1 MVSSPDSGD
10 EIGASHRPVRKRT
23 RTGCIQCRSRRRKC
37 DGARPRCRS
46 CEVRGQVCR
55 WGLRASFHPSRT
67 ISLSRPEA
75 AALREVEEGRG
86 RRSSRHQQFVDET
99 NVIIDGYST
108 PDHPSCLPHLPAQD
122 ESSSHVSCPPSQLI
136 PGELSIA
143 DLFTQRILPASDI
156 PASPSGNHDLPPLI
170 PSQRLH
176 SVSGSTATDTHPHLY
191 PFLLGQARS
200 KDATS
205 QPVPQFPVTDG
216 DKFQLISA
224 FIRETGTW
232 CETTDSQMHFTVKS
246 IHEMMKSSSFVA
258 AALSLASRQLD
269 YVQMRQR
276 PVTLEL
282 YQFTIQLLLGQDPVL
297 ADTSILAAC
306 TLLCVYEMMASR
318 VEEWRRHL
326 KGCAGFLRTQRWN
339 GSSEG
344 IVKASFWAFARI
356 DVWAAFN
363 SGKATLIPTESWV
376 DNMCIDYVLA
386 NGDLDDYCNLANLI
400 FAKIVNI
407 LSTSQQS
414 RKEMRTAGLQ
424 VSICTLWDEM
434 QKWYQL
440 RPSEVCPLLRDFAPT
455 KVFPEA
461 LYIRS
466 APNCGNTFYH
476 SGCMLLLQTGL
487 VTQGPENPHT
497 SSQEEIGNIIWHA
510 RELVGTSISN
520 PSHANWVNQLQPLFI
535 AGTVFGS
542 SVAFPSVWDTLS
554 VSPGDGPSAAEN
566 HDEFCSEK
574 ILLLKHLARI
584 ERETGWK
591 TSDRA
596 AELRMLWGF
605 V

>member
-10 EIGASHRPVRKRT
+10 EIGASYRPVRKRT

-37 DGARPRCRS
+37 DGARPRCRG

-55 WGLRASFHPSRT
+55 WGLKASFHPSRA
-67 ISLSRPEA
+67 ISLSRCEA
-75 AALREVEEGRG
+75 ASLREVEEGRG
-86 RRSSRHQQFVDET
+86 RSSSRHQQFVDET
-99 NVIIDGYST
+99 NIIIDGYST
-108 PDHPSCLPHLPAQD
+108 PDHPSCGPHLPAQD
-122 ESSSHVSCPPSQLI
+122 ESSPSHVSRPPSQPI
-136 PGELSIA
+136 SGELSIA
-143 DLFTQRILPASDI
+143 DLFTQRNLPASDI

-170 PSQRLH
+170 QSQQFH
-176 SVSGSTATDTHPHLY
+176 SVSGPTATDTQTHLY

-200 KDATS
+200 KDATP

-216 DKFQLISA
+216 EKFQLISA

-269 YVQMRQR
+269 YVLMRQR

-282 YQFTIQLLLGQDPVL
+282 YQFTIQLLLGQDPVR
-297 ADTSILAAC
+297 ADTSILATC

-326 KGCAGFLRTQRWN
+326 KGCAGFLRAQRWN

-363 SGKATLIPTESWV
+363 SGKATLIPTESWKGNEGSWIKSLHLHPLERNAEV
-376 DNMCIDYVLA
+376 VPAATIR
-386 NGDLDDYCNLANLI
+386 G
-400 FAKIVNI
+400 
-407 LSTSQQS
+407 LSASK
-414 RKEMRTAGLQ
+414 RF
-424 VSICTLWDEM
+424 
-434 QKWYQL
+434 
-440 RPSEVCPLLRDFAPT
+440 PPT

-487 VTQGPENPHT
+487 VTQGPEHLYA
-497 SSQEEIGNIIWHA
+497 SFKEETGNIIWHA
-510 RELVGTSISN
+510 RELVGISISN

-542 SVAFPSVWDTLS
+542 SVASPSVRDTLS
-554 VSPGDGPSAAEN
+554 VSPGDAPSAAEN
-566 HDEFCSEK
+566 HDFDEFCSEK